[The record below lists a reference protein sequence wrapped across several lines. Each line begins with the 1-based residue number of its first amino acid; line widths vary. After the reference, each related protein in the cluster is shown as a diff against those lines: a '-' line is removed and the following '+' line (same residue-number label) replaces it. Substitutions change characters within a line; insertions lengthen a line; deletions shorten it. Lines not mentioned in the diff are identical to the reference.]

1 MFRLFIP
8 LTLVA
13 VAFARRPVHAQ
24 AKEPAFE
31 RSVAKILIRRCLEC
45 HNATDKKGGLDLT
58 QQKGLLAGGDSG
70 KVVIAGKPKRSPLI
84 ERVRDG
90 SMPPKKSDRLSKAE
104 VQALTA
110 WVKTGAKW
118 PKGRQLSPFELS
130 TKKRAGL
137 DWWSLQPIRRPKLPQ
152 IKQKSWVRNPIDAFV
167 LAQLESKGLKPS
179 PTAKRRTLIRRL
191 NLVITGL
198 PPTPTEVKQ
207 FVEDQRPDA
216 YRRAVARLLSSPH
229 YGERWGRHWLDLAR
243 FAETNGFETNTPRPN
258 AWRYRDYVIAAF
270 NSDKPYDR
278 FVKEQLAGDAFGAP
292 VGTGFLVAGPY
303 DTVKSPDINLTQ
315 MQRQDEL
322 HDIINATST
331 AFLGITVACAR
342 CHNHKFDPVL
352 QKDYY
357 AFQAIFAGVKHG
369 DRRLPG
375 RTSPANQQRIAT
387 VRREL
392 KLLRAKLVTTGLREP
407 INALRNEERFKPV
420 RAKFIRFTIHATNQA
435 EPCLDELE
443 IWSAVKKPRNVAL
456 QTVGAKATSSGNYPN
471 SAKHKLAHINDGRY
485 GNSRSWISNQR
496 GKGYV
501 QIELKNPA
509 RINRIVWG
517 RDRKGRYKDRLA
529 IRYAIAV
536 SMNGRDWISV
546 ASSED
551 RLPFGL
557 NFGNSKPSRSKV
569 PNEESL
575 DEAKRIVARIRR
587 LEAETTAL
595 SKPAAAYAGT
605 FVKPGPTHRL
615 HRGDPM
621 LKREVVAP
629 AAIQSLGRSLKLTSK
644 SPERD
649 RRAALANWIA
659 SDRNPLTARVMVNR
673 IWQHHFGRGLVA
685 TPSDF
690 GKMGVRPSHPQLL
703 DWLAAE
709 FIRNRY
715 SVKHIQRLILTSN
728 TWRQS
733 SRPRAAAKNIDA
745 GSIYLWR
752 FPTRRLEAE
761 AIRDSVLSVAGSLR
775 TTMGGAGFNVFQ
787 PNTNYV
793 RVYIPKTK
801 WGATEWRRMIYG
813 TKVRME
819 PDGVFGVLDCP
830 DAGQATAK
838 RARSTTPLQAL
849 NLLNSGF
856 MLQQADVMAAD
867 VLETA
872 GNNKRRAVE
881 QIFLRAFGRKPTA
894 NETLGATKLVKRHGL
909 RAVCRAVLNS
919 NEFLFLQ

>member
-1 MFRLFIP
+1 MCRLLIP
-8 LTLVA
+8 LTLIA
-13 VAFARRPVHAQ
+13 AAFAWQEPPAHA
-24 AKEPAFE
+24 EESPFE
-31 RSVAKILIRRCLEC
+31 QSVAKILIRRCLEC

-70 KVVIAGKPKRSPLI
+70 KVVVAGKPDRSPLI

-90 SMPPKKSDRLSKAE
+90 SMPPKKSDRLSKTE
-104 VQALTA
+104 VEALSA
-110 WVKTGAKW
+110 WVKAGAKW
-118 PKGRQLSPFELS
+118 PKGRRLSPFELS

-137 DWWSLQPIRRPKLPQ
+137 DWWSLQPIRRPKLPRV
-152 IKQKSWVRNPIDAFV
+152 KQQGWVRNPIDAFV
-167 LAQLESKGLKPS
+167 LARLEAKGLKPS
-179 PTAKRRTLIRRL
+179 PIADRRTLIRRL
-191 NLVITGL
+191 SLVITGL
-198 PPTPTEVKQ
+198 PPTPKEVKR
-207 FVEDQRPDA
+207 FVEDTRPDA
-216 YRRAVARLLSSPH
+216 YSRAVERLLASPH

-270 NSDKPYDR
+270 NGDKPYDR
-278 FVKEQLAGDAFGAP
+278 FVKEQLAGDVFGAP

-357 AFQAIFAGVKHG
+357 AFQAVFAGVKHG
-369 DRRLPG
+369 DRQLPA
-375 RTSPANQQRIAT
+375 RMSPASQQRIAIA
-387 VRREL
+387 RREL
-392 KLLRAKLVTTGLREP
+392 KSLREKLASTGLREP
-407 INALRNEERFKPV
+407 VNALRNEERLTPV
-420 RAKFIRFTIHATNQA
+420 TAKYVRFTVLATNQS
-435 EPCLDELE
+435 EPCVDELE
-443 IWSAVKKPRNVAL
+443 IWSAEKKPRNVAL
-456 QTVGAKATSSGNYPN
+456 QTAGAKATSSGDYPN
-471 SAKHKLAHINDGRY
+471 SAKHKLVHINDGRY

-501 QIELKNPA
+501 QIKLKQPA

-517 RDRKGRYKDRLA
+517 RDREGRYKDRLA
-529 IRYAIAV
+529 IRYVVTV
-536 SMNGRDWISV
+536 SINGRDWKPV

-551 RLPFGL
+551 RLPYGL
-557 NFGNSKPSRSKV
+557 KFTTKKPSRSSI
-569 PNEESL
+569 PNKQSVEQ
-575 DEAKRIVARIRR
+575 AKSIVARIRQ
-587 LEAETTAL
+587 LESEIAAL
-595 SKPAAAYAGT
+595 SRPATAYAGK

-644 SPERD
+644 SPERE
-649 RRAALANWIA
+649 RRAALAKWIA

-690 GKMGVRPSHPQLL
+690 GKMGVPPSHPKLL

-709 FIRNRY
+709 FIRSRY

-733 SRPRAAAKNIDA
+733 SRPRAAAKKIDA
-745 GSIYLWR
+745 GSFYLWR
-752 FPTRRLEAE
+752 FPPRRLEAE
-761 AIRDSVLSVAGSLR
+761 AIRDSVLFVSGSLR
-775 TTMGGAGFNVFQ
+775 TTMGGSGFSVFK

-793 RVYIPKTK
+793 RVYLPKTE
-801 WGATEWRRMIYG
+801 WGPPEWRRMIYA

-856 MLQQADVMAAD
+856 MLQQADAMAAD
-867 VLETA
+867 VLRSA
-872 GNNKRRAVE
+872 GVNKRHAIELVFQRT
-881 QIFLRAFGRKPTA
+881 FGRKPSLLEGRA
-894 NETLGATKLVKRHGL
+894 ALQLVERHGL
-909 RAVCRAVLNS
+909 RALCRAVLNS